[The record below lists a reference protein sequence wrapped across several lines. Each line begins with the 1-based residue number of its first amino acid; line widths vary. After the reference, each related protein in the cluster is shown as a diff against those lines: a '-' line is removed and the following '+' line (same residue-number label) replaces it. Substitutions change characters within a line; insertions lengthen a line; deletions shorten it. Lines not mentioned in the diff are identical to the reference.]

1 MIGLEVIAPKQ
12 DRGFDLVGNYHQDAI
27 NGFDEQ
33 LINQMLK
40 LVEPE
45 RAESVLDAMAGDG
58 NLSKRLH
65 QYCLTHQIPCPKLFA
80 LEYSHVQA
88 EFARQRL
95 ADAKVEVI
103 WGDVLKMTS
112 RDSQI
117 SIPESSFD
125 RVMIKS
131 SNHEI
136 PRSRQFDLY
145 RSIYQVLKP
154 GGLFVNLGML
164 FEDPQERDELRE
176 IARVKDTWANMTDL
190 TKNRHFLTKEELY
203 GWLTEAGFGEIRSAQ
218 SFNYNINSSI
228 VAQQYFSEQERS
240 QADLEHQAAQARARK
255 MRLNGRIRFDRDAS
269 LMLCPG
275 EITIAQKP
283 RAQ

>member
-1 MIGLEVIAPKQ
+1 MIALKE
-12 DRGFDLVGNYHQDAI
+12 DRGFDLVGSYDQDAI

-58 NLSKRLH
+58 NLCKRLH
-65 QYCLTHQIPCPKLFA
+65 QYCLTHQIRCPKLFV
-80 LEYSHVQA
+80 LEYSRVQA
-88 EFARQRL
+88 EFARNKL
-95 ADAKVEVI
+95 ADAKAEVI
-103 WGDVLKMTS
+103 WGDVLTMTS
-112 RDSQI
+112 RDSQL
-117 SIPESSFD
+117 SIQESTFD

-136 PRSRQFDLY
+136 PRSRQLDLY

-164 FEDPQERDELRE
+164 FDDAQERDELRE
-176 IARVKDTWANMTDL
+176 IARVKDSFANMSDVA
-190 TKNRHFLTKEELY
+190 KNRHFLTREEFY
-203 GWLTEAGFGEIRSAQ
+203 GWLTEAGFVDIRCEQ
-218 SFNYNINSSI
+218 SFHYKINSSI
-228 VAQQYFSEQERS
+228 VAQQYFSEQERIR
-240 QADLEHQAAQARARK
+240 ADLEHQAAQARARK

-275 EITIAQKP
+275 EITIARKP
-283 RAQ
+283 RSK